1 MWGVGGGGGLFFS
14 SSFSNLNP
22 HLFEDFDIG
31 YFAQVL
37 ALAVVWVVWP
47 VEVLPKTTIIN
58 CIIHKLYNLWS
69 HSVVLLSKN
78 LSETSF
84 GFFFLIHLY
93 TNMSNCNIN

>member
-1 MWGVGGGGGLFFS
+1 MIVSEIENELPFCLSGGGGGGGGGVCVCVCVCWGLFLS

-47 VEVLPKTTIIN
+47 VVVLPKTTIIN
-58 CIIHKLYNLWS
+58 CIIYKLYNL
-69 HSVVLLSKN
+69 
-78 LSETSF
+78 
-84 GFFFLIHLY
+84 
-93 TNMSNCNIN
+93 